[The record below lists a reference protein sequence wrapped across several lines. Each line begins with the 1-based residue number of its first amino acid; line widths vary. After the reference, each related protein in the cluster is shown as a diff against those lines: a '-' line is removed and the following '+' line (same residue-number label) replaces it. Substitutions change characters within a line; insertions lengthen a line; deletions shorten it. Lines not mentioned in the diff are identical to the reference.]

1 MTLNVGIVGTGWF
14 SHVHADILS
23 RMDGVAVNAFVG
35 SSLAKAEQS
44 ALRYAPAKPYEN
56 VEQMLDQAKPDAVYI
71 CVPPFAHGDIER
83 RLVERGIP
91 FLVEKPLG
99 TDMEEPL
106 AIAEAVKQAGLVT
119 SVGYHFRYADA
130 AARAADLLR
139 GRTAGMALGYWMGD
153 MPQVYWWRKQEGSG
167 GQFIEQ
173 TTHIVDLLRYLLGE
187 VDEVYAAFAQR
198 AMHEQYEG
206 VTVHDVGTVT
216 MKLASGAVATISN
229 TCILPDGGQV
239 GLTVYT
245 AQGQVEVRPDKLIV
259 TEKGVLTE
267 HRNAGNPYEREN
279 EAFIHAVR
287 TGDVSSI
294 RSSYADAARTM
305 AVTHAALRSAG
316 SGLPVR
322 VEYGDEV
329 ASKTR

>member
-14 SHVHADILS
+14 SNVHADILTK
-23 RMDGVAVNAFVG
+23 MDGVAVSAFVG

-44 ALRYAPAKPYEN
+44 ALRYATAQPYAS

-83 RLVERGIP
+83 QLVERGIP

-99 TDMEEPL
+99 ADIDEPL
-106 AIAEAVKQAGLVT
+106 AIAEAVKRAGLTT

-130 AARAADLLR
+130 ASRAAELLR
-139 GRTAGMALGYWMGD
+139 DRTAGMALGYWMGD

-187 VDEVYAAFAQR
+187 VEEVYAAFAQR
-198 AMHEQYEG
+198 AMHERYEG

-229 TCILPDGGQV
+229 TCILPEGGQV

-245 AQGQVEVRPDKLIV
+245 AQGQVEVRPDKLIL

-279 EAFIHAVR
+279 EAFIRAVR
-287 TGDVSSI
+287 TGDASGI

-305 AVTHAALRSAG
+305 SVTHAALRSAQ

-322 VEYGDEV
+322 VAYGE
-329 ASKTR
+329 